1 MSKKI
6 NRDLKVITKEL
17 HAAMKREATN
27 IIAIGA
33 LLIEAHN
40 QLGHGGWLPWLAE
53 NFDSSVSTAE
63 NYMNAARFA
72 AKFPT
77 VGNLRLRP
85 TALYVLG
92 NDLDLENFD
101 RKTINA
107 ILSEAK
113 NKWVNAERVREI
125 AQSLQKPKPQSPKTI
140 EEEERAAETTEQAEA
155 DDIIDGPPPELPPA
169 PEATVH
175 DVILPSFDQAVR
187 TLANLQT
194 KPLEKFTGTR
204 HRAHDIRAIGDFL
217 HHVADVIDK
226 LKREVTK
233 PDVADVRDAKKQLRP
248 MRPQ

>member
-6 NRDLKVITKEL
+6 NRDRKVITKEL
-17 HAAMKREATN
+17 HVALKREAADV
-27 IIAIGA
+27 IAIGA

-107 ILSEAK
+107 IFREAET
-113 NKWVNAERVREI
+113 KWVNADRVSEI
-125 AQSLQKPKPQSPKTI
+125 AKSLQKPKPPKTI
-140 EEEERAAETTEQAEA
+140 EEIEAETAAEAAVQAET
-155 DDIIDGPPPELPPA
+155 DDIVDGPPPELPPA
-169 PEATVH
+169 PEATIH
-175 DVILPSFDQAVR
+175 DVILPSFDQAIK
-187 TLANLQT
+187 TLANPQT
-194 KPLEKFTGTR
+194 KSLEKFAGTA
-204 HRAHDIRAIGDFL
+204 HRAHDLRAIADFL
-217 HHVADVIDK
+217 KAVADMIERQK
-226 LKREVTK
+226 LEE
-233 PDVADVRDAKKQLRP
+233 KQRVGKS
-248 MRPQ
+248 R